1 MQCWQLLRRKGGTR
15 AGQVHV
21 ELTTATGQDILMS
34 DTPKTL
40 AVGIDLGTTH
50 SVVAHLDAQG
60 RPWTVNSAE
69 GDTTTPSV
77 VFFDRDAIIVG
88 KEAVKAA
95 AFEPELVAQYAK
107 RDVGRVEAHRSIR
120 GEQVPPEV
128 VQALV
133 LCKLRDDAQQKLG
146 PIHDVVITVPAYY
159 NEPRRKATQDA
170 GRLAS
175 LNVLDIINEP
185 TAAAIAFGVQ
195 RGFLSSTGA
204 ATMSEVLLV
213 YDLGGG
219 TFDVTVMEM
228 NGHNYKALAT
238 AGDVYLGGIDWDL
251 RLADYLAEQI
261 LAQTGSDP
269 REDASAHQRLLR
281 EVEDAKHALSARTE
295 ATIHFEHAGQRC
307 RLSVSREQFEA
318 LTTDLVERTAFTT
331 RKVLQ
336 DAKLDWDS
344 VTRLLLVGGSTRMP
358 MIESMLQHESGLVPD
373 RSLAPDEAVAHGAA
387 IYASMLRGREPAMQ
401 LTNVNSHDLGV
412 LAIEGATGRP
422 RRQLMIARNTPLPTM
437 RKVRF
442 ATHENNQTSV
452 SVNVIEGGDASG
464 SHATSIGMCI
474 VSDLP
479 PELPAKTPIDVE
491 FCYAKDGRL
500 TVHAHLPDTGQA
512 ADLVIERST
521 GLDNTLLKL
530 WEHRFRDGLK
540 IGTTDA
546 QPAPAAKS
554 PKPEPPATK
563 TTKKPP
569 PPAPKKQP
577 VAEPKVEDPD
587 LDSFLQGFE

>member
-1 MQCWQLLRRKGGTR
+1 
-15 AGQVHV
+15 
-21 ELTTATGQDILMS
+21 MS
-34 DTPKTL
+34 DPPKAL

-50 SVVAHLDAQG
+50 SVVAHLDAEG
-60 RPWTVNSAE
+60 RPWTVNNAE

-77 VFFDRDAIIVG
+77 VFFDRDAIVVG

-95 AFEPELVAQYAK
+95 AFEPESVAQYAK
-107 RDVGRVEAHRSIR
+107 RDVGRVEAHRTIR
-120 GEQVPPEV
+120 GEEIPPEV

-133 LCKLRDDAQQKLG
+133 LRKLRDDTEQKLG
-146 PIHDVVITVPAYY
+146 AFRDVVITVPAYY

-170 GRLAS
+170 GRLAD

-195 RGFLSSTGA
+195 RGFLSTTGSA
-204 ATMSEVLLV
+204 PMPETLLV

-228 NGHNYKALAT
+228 IGRDYKALAT

-261 LAQTGSDP
+261 IAETGSDP

-281 EVEDAKHALSARTE
+281 EVEDAKHSLTARNE
-295 ATIHFEHAGQRC
+295 ATIHFEHAGNRC
-307 RLSVSREQFEA
+307 RLSVSREKFEE
-318 LTTDLVERTAFTT
+318 LTADLVERTAFTV

-336 DAKLDWDS
+336 DAGIDWQD

-358 MIESMLQHESGLVPD
+358 MIEAMLERESGLVPD
-373 RSLAPDEAVAHGAA
+373 RSLSPDEAVAHGAA
-387 IYASMLRGREPAMQ
+387 IYANMLRGREPAME

-422 RRQLMIARNTPLPTM
+422 RRQLMIKRNTPLPAM

-442 ATHENNQTSV
+442 ATHENNQISV

-464 SHATSIGMCI
+464 SNSTAIGTCV
-474 VSDLP
+474 VSELP
-479 PELPAKTPIDVE
+479 DDLPAKTPIDVE
-491 FCYAKDGRL
+491 FCYAKNGRL
-500 TVHAHLPDTGQA
+500 TVHAHLPQTGQA
-512 ADLVIERST
+512 ADLVIERSS
-521 GLDNTLLKL
+521 GMDDTLIEK
-530 WEHRFRDGLK
+530 WEHRFREGLN
-540 IGTTDA
+540 IGAKDDSAA
-546 QPAPAAKS
+546 QPTAKKSTRPEPAATPQPKS
-554 PKPEPPATK
+554 RPEP
-563 TTKKPP
+563 PP
-569 PPAPKKQP
+569 PPAAKKKVPPPAAQQPASPDP
-577 VAEPKVEDPD
+577 VADDPD